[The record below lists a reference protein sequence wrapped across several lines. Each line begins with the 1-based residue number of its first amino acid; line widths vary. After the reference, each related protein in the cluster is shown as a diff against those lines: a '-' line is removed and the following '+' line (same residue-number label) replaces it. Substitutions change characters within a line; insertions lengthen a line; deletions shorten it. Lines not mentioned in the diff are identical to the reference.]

1 MRYNNY
7 FFVCNYNIEMES
19 VLEKLKIKPK
29 AKKIDL
35 ITVKINPEK
44 KEDVALNVSLIDKRQ
59 EITINRKEVLK
70 TIQDRKI
77 VYKPEKN
84 TEILSASIQTEIPI
98 KTKKIGKVTLK
109 DDSSINKKTDI
120 RITPKP
126 DLKTIYE
133 GDSTEV
139 VIGTLINKERLPKKQ
154 EKLIISSN
162 SYYMNNRQKF
172 INFINVLNLIK
183 NNLNYLKLL
192 NHAIHIIKENLH
204 YYYIKN

>member
-120 RITPKP
+120 I
-126 DLKTIYE
+126 
-133 GDSTEV
+133 
-139 VIGTLINKERLPKKQ
+139 
-154 EKLIISSN
+154 
-162 SYYMNNRQKF
+162 
-172 INFINVLNLIK
+172 
-183 NNLNYLKLL
+183 
-192 NHAIHIIKENLH
+192 A
-204 YYYIKN
+204 